1 MEENI
6 DVCVSSLFKYIDTF
20 EGFNKNEFRQL
31 LHLNKKESHFFLK
44 KLCISSLMERL
55 KNP

>member
-6 DVCVSSLFKYIDTF
+6 DIRVNSLFKYIDTF

-31 LHLNKKESHFFLK
+31 LHLNKKSHTFF
-44 KLCISSLMERL
+44 
-55 KNP
+55 